1 MIRSDLPPTALAVSS
16 NQAGKPHVMKIF
28 YAAAFA
34 LCLAVPSVAVQ
45 AKSTDRNQEMT
56 IESDAQS
63 GSFLGDGVITLSR
76 NVVITQGTLDIR
88 AAQADIHMKDG
99 EAVRAVFTGKQAT
112 MKQQLDDGSM
122 MNARADKIDYD
133 IKGEIITLTGNYE
146 VVSAQGTNS
155 GQRMVYNTRTGEMNS
170 GGGGEAGRVRTVIPP
185 KNKGAAPAA
194 KPATPAKATVPTA
207 GSKK

>member
-1 MIRSDLPPTALAVSS
+1 MTRSDVPATALAVSP
-16 NQAGKPHVMKIF
+16 NQAGKPHAMKIF
-28 YAAAFA
+28 SAAVLA
-34 LCLAVPSVAVQ
+34 LCLAVPLAVQ

-88 AAQADIHMKDG
+88 AAQADVHMKDG

-194 KPATPAKATVPTA
+194 KPAAPAKTTVPTA
-207 GSKK
+207 GSKN

>member
-1 MIRSDLPPTALAVSS
+1 
-16 NQAGKPHVMKIF
+16 MKIL

-34 LCLAVPSVAVQ
+34 LSLMVPAVAVQ

-88 AAQADIHMKDG
+88 AAQADVHMKDG
-99 EAVRAVFTGKQAT
+99 EAVRAIFTGKQAT
-112 MKQQLDDGSM
+112 MKQQLDDGSA

-185 KNKGAAPAA
+185 KNKGAAAPAA
-194 KPATPAKATVPTA
+194 KPAPAKATIPTA